1 MVSFE
6 VNTVAPDVI
15 KALSPQPMLYSQR
28 RLSGK
33 KSTFGA
39 GLNATCILPHWGDQW
54 AKLRGTS
61 VTDTKICIGILESL
75 FRVTCL
81 KAAKA
86 FIGIE
91 QNELDVPPAETY
103 CDT

>member
-1 MVSFE
+1 MEDFTRKNWAGKQLGDLVD
-6 VNTVAPDVI
+6 VYVA
-15 KALSPQPMLYSQR
+15 LNR